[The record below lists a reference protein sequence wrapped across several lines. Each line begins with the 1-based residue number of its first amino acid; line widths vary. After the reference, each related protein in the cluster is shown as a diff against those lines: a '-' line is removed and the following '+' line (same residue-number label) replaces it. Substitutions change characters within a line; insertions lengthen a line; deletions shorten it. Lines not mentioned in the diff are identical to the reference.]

1 MKFNPTASRL
11 YSWIVIGCL
20 TLFFGAVNWHWLQAN
35 VVTYGWDRMDHLIT
49 SLAYNNIFQTLSPQ
63 SLFDALAF
71 ADYYPPLFHF
81 GIVLAYK
88 IFGVNEDIAA
98 MTNVVYLALLL
109 GATWYVAKRV
119 GGNGVATLATVIIGT
134 FPMIYIMS
142 RYLYLDF
149 ALTAM
154 VAVSLA
160 LLLATERF
168 TRRVPS
174 LLFGLALGLTFLVKW
189 TAAAF
194 LAAPLLYLLWRSGVL
209 LGLFR
214 HPAALLPN
222 FKRLGIAFGI
232 STAIISA
239 WLISARASVEAN
251 PLGWWLFPIFVL
263 LLGFVVYALTRKEQG
278 ERRNGKTATSPPY
291 PPLRHGEGATTTHER
306 ERGNEKRERTTHPLP
321 PSSEGEPQ
329 RRIGNALSAG
339 AVGAFVMGLWYGMNS
354 EFIAGFFYTA
364 YGREEGRFLAFDK
377 YLYEVG
383 TEQIGP
389 FYAIVLVLV
398 IGVWVLRRIPSIG
411 SGLGGG
417 LSSSTAGGSTSSI
430 PKIRHSDDPP
440 LPNNPPPIQ
449 YGEGGR
455 GVRSPFSFL
464 LSLSDTVWVLLLW
477 AVVPYIV
484 FSAGVSLAH
493 SRFLMPFLPPLAIAI
508 AAGIWQIRQS
518 ILRIACCVI
527 VIGVAFGQ
535 FTLLSFDSLAG
546 WRAAVVMNTPNGT
559 VNLLAQGFFIQYP
572 ADGDTDPSYAIAT
585 DILEVAEQAR
595 VVQGREFINLGV
607 LVNSHQLHE
616 KHFLYQ
622 IYIRYPNVLLRELA
636 RNWSE
641 NPAYSQIFEM
651 DYVLVSD
658 THSYRTSA
666 ESQAVIERLLYDESD
681 LFNQAF
687 QQIQTWTFLS
697 GEHVTLYERRF
708 APTTPGAV
716 VEDYQAVV
724 QAIGGEIGAG
734 DELLLVAPDQVY
746 MVGLTFPDGTGA
758 KFTTALNP
766 STMDEF
772 QRVFL
777 VSHNANQADPSG
789 EIEGGLRATM
799 IAGGDQWFNAVRVTP
814 FIRAMLPDTPHTTLN
829 AAWENGTVLEGVAT
843 QTNPNAV
850 TARLF
855 WNAPDTTAQKVSL
868 QLLATDGTLIAQ
880 QDADLVNGAQ
890 SFALLIPRAAQ
901 EEAYRLVVAL
911 YNPDTLE
918 RYTGVG
924 GGDVVEIP
932 PLTEQP

>member
-1 MKFNPTASRL
+1 MKSNPTASRL
-11 YSWIVIGCL
+11 YSWLVIGCL

-49 SLAYNNIFQTLSPQ
+49 SLAYTNIFQALSPS

-81 GIVLAYK
+81 GVVAAYK
-88 IFGVNEDIAA
+88 LFGVNEDIAA
-98 MTNVVYLALLL
+98 MTNVLYVALLL

-154 VAVSLA
+154 VAVTLA

-194 LAAPLLYLLWRSGVL
+194 LAAPLLYMLWRSGVL
-209 LGLFR
+209 VGLFR
-214 HPAALLPN
+214 HPTALRPN
-222 FKRLGIAFGI
+222 LKRLVIAFGI
-232 STAIISA
+232 SLVLIAV
-239 WLISARASVEAN
+239 WLIPARAQVEAN
-251 PLGWWLFPIFVL
+251 LLGWWLFSIFVG
-263 LLGFVVYALTRKEQG
+263 LLGFVVYALL
-278 ERRNGKTATSPPY
+278 TSPTSD
-291 PPLRHGEGATTTHER
+291 GAGRGTQDAETTTHPP
-306 ERGNEKRERTTHPLP
+306 T
-321 PSSEGEPQ
+321 PSSEGEEGQTPFVSSPVPLG
-329 RRIGNALSAG
+329 RGTATHPVDKALVLARIANALSAG
-339 AVGAFVMGLWYGMNS
+339 AVGAFVMGLWYMVNS

-377 YLYEVG
+377 YLYEVV

-389 FYAIVLVLV
+389 FYALVLILS
-398 IGVWVLRRIPSIG
+398 IGAWLLRYIPSR
-411 SGLGGG
+411 L
-417 LSSSTAGGSTSSI
+417 
-430 PKIRHSDDPP
+430 K
-440 LPNNPPPIQ
+440 
-449 YGEGGR
+449 GEGSEQIN
-455 GVRSPFSFL
+455 SPFSFL
-464 LSLSDTVWVLLLW
+464 LSLSDTTWILLLW
-477 AVVPYIV
+477 AIVPYIV

-493 SRFLMPFLPPLAIAI
+493 SRFLMPFLPPLAIAM
-508 AAGIWQIRQS
+508 AAGLWAIRNTAV
-518 ILRIACCVI
+518 RVGAIAI
-527 VIGVAFGQ
+527 VSMAAFGQ
-535 FTLLSFDSLAG
+535 FALLSFDSLAG
-546 WRAAVVMNTPNGT
+546 WRDAFMVNTHTGT
-559 VNLLAQGFFIQYP
+559 ANLLAHGFFIQYP

-585 DILEVAEQAR
+585 DILDVAEQAR
-595 VVQGREFINLGV
+595 LAQGREFINVGV

-622 IYIRYPNVLLRELA
+622 IYIHYPHVLLRELA

-687 QQIQTWTFLS
+687 QPIQSWAFLS
-697 GEHVTLYERRF
+697 GENVTLYERRF

-734 DELLLVAPDQVY
+734 DELLLVAPDQAY

-758 KFTTALNP
+758 KFTTMPEPTTLG
-766 STMDEF
+766 TFE
-772 QRVFL
+772 RVWL
-777 VSHNANQADPSG
+777 LSHNANQSDPNG
-789 EIEGGLRATM
+789 DIEGWLRSSM

-814 FIRAMLPDTPHTTLN
+814 FIRATLPDAPDTLLN
-829 AAWENGTVLEGVAT
+829 ATWENGTVLTGVAT
-843 QTNPNAV
+843 QTSPHAI

-855 WNAPDTTAQKVSL
+855 WNSPDTANQKVSL
-868 QLLATDGTLIAQ
+868 QLLAADGTLIAQ

-890 SFALLIPRAAQ
+890 SFALLIPRAAS
-901 EEAYRLVVAL
+901 EMDYRLVVAL
-911 YNPDTLE
+911 YNPDTVE
-918 RYTGVG
+918 RYILSG
-924 GGDVVEIP
+924 GGDVVELP
-932 PLTEQP
+932 